1 VRPDG
6 IVGLLV
12 PSGVAADKGA
22 ATFFRSITGTGRLGA
37 LLDFENGRRPG
48 APFFPQVHRSFKFS
62 ALVHGGSERRYA
74 QADCAFFQQ
83 DTEAAERDAFAITPE
98 QFARANPNTGTAP
111 VFRTPRDAEV
121 VLGIYGRLPV
131 LVDRRATP
139 PRALPRGLRAPTG
152 HDQRQ
157 PPVPQRRGAGGR
169 GRLPGGGRRVR
180 ARQRAVPAADGGPLR
195 PPVRPPPRLGDG
207 GRRRGGRGGGRAG
220 GRAARRATCTRRT
233 HNPYSSRQTTPD
245 EHADPTFN
253 PRPRYWVED
262 SELAERWPE
271 GLDWAV
277 AFRDIARPTDIR
289 TVIACVVPRAAFGN
303 TLPLLLPA
311 LPDRPRGKPP
321 TPQAMAL
328 WRVAC
333 QPIIADYKQS
343 AALLL
348 GNLGALALDYVARN
362 KVQSAHLNSY
372 ILEQLPMAPRI
383 GFARRFGQ
391 RSAEEIVRE
400 EVLALSYTAH
410 DLAPFARDQGCQDP
424 PFVWDAEDRLRRRA
438 RLDAVFMLLY
448 GLDQAAARHVLD
460 TFPILRRQEESRHDG
475 RFRTRDLV
483 LRFMAAME
491 AGNPDAR
498 VAG

>member
-1 VRPDG
+1 VAYARQLDMTNDSRLFRSAEELEDAGAYPVAG
-6 IVGLLV
+6 GAFERGNARFLPLMVGRSVHLFDHRLASV
-12 PSGVAADKGA
+12 MEDDAEEVEAADEPA
-22 ATFFRSITGTGRLGA
+22 
-37 LLDFENGRRPG
+37 D
-48 APFFPQVHRSFKFS
+48 APP
-62 ALVHGGSERRYA
+62 
-74 QADCAFFQQ
+74 
-83 DTEAAERDAFAITPE
+83 
-98 QFARANPNTGTAP
+98 
-111 VFRTPRDAEV
+111 
-121 VLGIYGRLPV
+121 
-131 LVDRRATP
+131 
-139 PRALPRGLRAPTG
+139 
-152 HDQRQ
+152 
-157 PPVPQRRGAGGR
+157 
-169 GRLPGGGRRVR
+169 
-180 ARQRAVPAADGGPLR
+180 
-195 PPVRPPPRLGDG
+195 
-207 GRRRGGRGGGRAG
+207 
-220 GRAARRATCTRRT
+220 RRATCTRRT